1 MRPPRHWS
9 ARVWV
14 AVGVW
19 MAVAL
24 ASLTTPWRQLELK
37 GFDWLTTMWPPGV
50 VGSRI
55 VIVGIDEPSF
65 AELGMQWP
73 WPREVHARLI
83 DSLRQA
89 GAAVIAFD
97 IVFSEPSSP
106 ATDER
111 LAAAIRAADNVVLAS
126 DEALI
131 ENRRM
136 VQRLRIEPLPA
147 LLEAG
152 ARSGTIT
159 VTIDPDSV
167 IRRIPGAASA
177 FWRTILD
184 VYDARESRKP
194 ARATRPGGFI
204 RYAGPDHVFPFVS
217 YYQALAPPD
226 FLPPELFRGKIVLIG
241 FDVKPSPEPGASQAD
256 MFATPF
262 LAQTARLMPG
272 VEIQASILESVM
284 TGRIVREVPRT
295 VALLLVALTAVVS
308 TWLMASWQPAR
319 SALAALGVGVAIA
332 VLAMALFEW
341 GNVWLPALALL
352 AGVAMLYV
360 AEGALAFLRERIL
373 RRQIRRAFSHYV
385 SPKVVEEI
393 LRHPGRLILGGER
406 RVLTIMFGDLAG
418 FTTMSEHL
426 SPENVAAILNRCLSA
441 VTPIVVHH
449 GGTVD
454 KFIGDCIM
462 AFWGAPLADPDHA
475 LNACRAAEAMQQ
487 AVAVLR
493 EEFERAGRPP
503 VRMRI
508 GINSGTAVVGN
519 MGSADLFDYTAIGD
533 DVNLAARL
541 EGVNKLYGSDVL
553 LAETT
558 AAAVHDRIPLRRVDR
573 VRVKG
578 RHQAVEIYTFLH
590 HPEVEKL
597 NEDAIQAYRERR
609 WDDAESRWRQI
620 LDAVPGD
627 PIAVAY
633 LERIAVYRQ
642 APPPDNWDGAYA
654 LESK

>member
-1 MRPPRHWS
+1 
-9 ARVWV
+9 
-14 AVGVW
+14 
-19 MAVAL
+19 
-24 ASLTTPWRQLELK
+24 
-37 GFDWLTTMWPPGV
+37 
-50 VGSRI
+50 
-55 VIVGIDEPSF
+55 
-65 AELGMQWP
+65 
-73 WPREVHARLI
+73 
-83 DSLRQA
+83 
-89 GAAVIAFD
+89 
-97 IVFSEPSSP
+97 
-106 ATDER
+106 
-111 LAAAIRAADNVVLAS
+111 
-126 DEALI
+126 
-131 ENRRM
+131 
-136 VQRLRIEPLPA
+136 
-147 LLEAG
+147 
-152 ARSGTIT
+152 
-159 VTIDPDSV
+159 
-167 IRRIPGAASA
+167 
-177 FWRTILD
+177 
-184 VYDARESRKP
+184 
-194 ARATRPGGFI
+194 
-204 RYAGPDHVFPFVS
+204 
-217 YYQALAPPD
+217 
-226 FLPPELFRGKIVLIG
+226 
-241 FDVKPSPEPGASQAD
+241 
-256 MFATPF
+256 
-262 LAQTARLMPG
+262 
-272 VEIQASILESVM
+272 
-284 TGRIVREVPRT
+284 
-295 VALLLVALTAVVS
+295 
-308 TWLMASWQPAR
+308 
-319 SALAALGVGVAIA
+319 
-332 VLAMALFEW
+332 
-341 GNVWLPALALL
+341 
-352 AGVAMLYV
+352 
-360 AEGALAFLRERIL
+360 
-373 RRQIRRAFSHYV
+373 
-385 SPKVVEEI
+385 
-393 LRHPGRLILGGER
+393 
-406 RVLTIMFGDLAG
+406 MFGDLAG